1 MAQSGLNRNMPH
13 PAARLP
19 GVWCARWILGLVVA
33 TASGFAAGV
42 EASAPAEPLRKAAEY
57 RMQYARLGAA
67 AAVLGDFIYIFG
79 GSGGRD
85 AIHQAERLNVRTGVT
100 ELLPPRF
107 RARRLH
113 NVVEYGGRF
122 LIFGGQGYQLPG
134 RVLDDVIEVYDPA
147 TQTVTEIGK
156 MPRPLAMA
164 GAVMVD
170 REVYF
175 IGGGIY
181 QNQSSYGQTNRVEIY
196 HLDTR
201 AWRQGPPMPT
211 ARQSPAVAVGQFVLV
226 AGGYSRRNKREE
238 VELFIPAEQVWKKL
252 PALSRPIGGHS
263 AAHLGRWLF
272 LFGDY
277 DESDM
282 VLAYDLSTRRTTRL
296 KPGFADVSFSAA
308 VTQGD
313 HIYVIGGQAHDSGY
327 AGGGRNLNFAI
338 AGGSERN
345 LIQVFALQP

>member
-1 MAQSGLNRNMPH
+1 MDQTGLNWNLSR
-13 PAARLP
+13 RITVIP
-19 GVWCARWILGLVVA
+19 GAWCARLILGLMFA
-33 TASGFAAGV
+33 TLSGFAAGS
-42 EASAPAEPLRKAAEY
+42 ETPAPADPLRKAAEY

-67 AAVLGDFIYIFG
+67 AAVVGDFIYIFG

-113 NVVEYGGRF
+113 NVVEHDGRF

-134 RVLDDVIEVYDPA
+134 RVLDDVIELYDPA

-156 MPRPLAMA
+156 MPRPRTMA
-164 GAVMVD
+164 GAVIVD

-196 HLDTR
+196 HLDTGV
-201 AWRQGPPMPT
+201 WRQGPPMPT
-211 ARQSPAVAVGQFVLV
+211 SRESPAVAVGQFVLV
-226 AGGYSRRNKREE
+226 AGGYSQRNKREE
-238 VELFIPAEQVWKKL
+238 VELFVPAEQVWKKL

-296 KPGFADVSFSAA
+296 KPGFADVSFSTA
-308 VTQGD
+308 VSHGD

-327 AGGGRNLNFAI
+327 AGGGRNLNFAL
-338 AGGSERN
+338 AGGSERD